1 MHRRTLV
8 WLAVA
13 VFALAAVA
21 LGFARASSPHPHA
34 ATGKR
39 ILQASSCPAGSA
51 SERDAD
57 AKGGCLP
64 LNKPESP
71 IESVLMAGE
80 RTARQTMPFD
90 TVAPGAYAN
99 ALNQRSKKP
108 KIGNAWQP
116 VGSTPLHADS
126 PDYAG
131 SDPVV
136 TAGPSLLGWK
146 GLSGRITAF

>member
-21 LGFARASSPHPHA
+21 LGFARASSSHHHA

-71 IESVLMAGE
+71 IESVLMAGG
-80 RTARQTMPFD
+80 RTARPT
-90 TVAPGAYAN
+90 
-99 ALNQRSKKP
+99 K
-108 KIGNAWQP
+108 
-116 VGSTPLHADS
+116 
-126 PDYAG
+126 
-131 SDPVV
+131 PVV
-136 TAGPSLLGWK
+136 TPPPPPGP
-146 GLSGRITAF
+146 T